1 MAVVDDRQVAVV
13 AVQKMMRED
22 ASIELETSH
31 DAVAV
36 PFVVQLQQLP

>member
-1 MAVVDDRQVAVV
+1 MAVVDDRHVDVV
-13 AVQKMMRED
+13 VQRMMRED
-22 ASIELETSH
+22 ASIELETSR